1 MLPRATKK
9 NLYICI
15 FEIKKLESST
25 PIILDGDSNCA
36 VILTFDRKCDS
47 EKKTTS
53 RNMTSFEF
61 RRLLKLH

>member
-47 EKKTTS
+47 EKKKHIKKYDK
-53 RNMTSFEF
+53 F
-61 RRLLKLH
+61 